1 MKNIIIILLS
11 VIILISTGCGNTKKP
26 VASGNIKQEE
36 KVTESTTGT
45 VISKSEEK
53 TSEKQTTVKEKETT
67 VAGESITTEAVS
79 EAVTEKK
86 TESVTEK
93 PTEAPTEASAE
104 IPTEAPTEVPTEIP
118 TEALTEA
125 PKPWYNPESAEYQA
139 EVKRLAIYYIN
150 QYRASEGTKALTESQ
165 SASKF
170 AQARSVQLTKHFA
183 HDVAETR
190 ALATEMKY
198 GKYIDPVEY
207 GSKGEPYYEPWGIE
221 AITTFGGNQ
230 YNSADEIAQH
240 IARNFYRSKEH
251 WNYVGGVVGTAKD
264 FDYCGIGVSYY
275 YGGWYCCFIVQ
286 DVSHDD

>member
-67 VAGESITTEAVS
+67 VASESITTEAVS

-118 TEALTEA
+118 TEAPTEA

-150 QYRASEGTKALTESQ
+150 QYRASEGNVPLTEDAL
-165 SASKF
+165 ASEF
-170 AQARSVQLTKHFA
+170 AQGRSEQLKKHFA

-207 GSKGEPYYEPWGIE
+207 GSEGEPYYEPWGTE
-221 AITTFGGNQ
+221 GITTFGGNQ
-230 YNSADEIAQH
+230 HNSADEIAQH
-240 IARNFYRSKEH
+240 IARNFYKSKGH
-251 WNYVGGVVGTAKD
+251 WNYIGGVQDHYKNYV
-264 FDYCGIGVSYY
+264 YCGVGVTYLS
-275 YGGWYCCFIVQ
+275 GGWYCSFRVLPDCNEE
-286 DVSHDD
+286 

>member
-86 TESVTEK
+86 TEPVTEK
-93 PTEAPTEASAE
+93 QTEAPTEASAE

-118 TEALTEA
+118 TEAPTEA